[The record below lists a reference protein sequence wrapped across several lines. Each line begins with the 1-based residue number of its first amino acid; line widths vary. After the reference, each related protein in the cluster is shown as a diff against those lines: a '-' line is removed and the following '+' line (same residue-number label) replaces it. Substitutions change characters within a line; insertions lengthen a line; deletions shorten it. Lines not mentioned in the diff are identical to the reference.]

1 MQLTRQQQV
10 QLIASLA
17 AVKRGMQT
25 PPEILDYFRL
35 KELTPRF
42 SWLDVW
48 GEEHAHAFTVAGVT
62 ETKVLSEFKAAIDKA
77 LSSGTGFEAF
87 KSDIQAR
94 LTPRGWWG
102 PRAVSDP
109 TGKWKD
115 KVVDFT
121 KPHRLETTFW
131 SNVRSARA
139 AGQWNRIQRTKASRP
154 YLVYVR
160 SVAER
165 KRPEHLAWVG
175 TILPVDHPWWQSHF
189 PPNGWGCKCGVQQL
203 DQEDRDQYLQQDGY
217 SDQPQDFGATDYV
230 NKRSGEVTRVPRGI
244 DPGWQTNPGLARAR
258 TLTKQLADTLAAVDA
273 DRARHTIAKLWQGN
287 WPRAMAALEERVY
300 LPVAVS
306 NRAAEELQAKTSLI
320 ATANDVT
327 AKKVRSHEHVQIDSF
342 GLAQQILDDGEWLD
356 AGDPNN
362 RNILAVIGGIHWV
375 LAIHRS
381 RTGYIQLRTL
391 FRASTRRHAEIRQRD
406 ATLKAKRQSA
416 EEE

>member
-48 GEEHAHAFTVAGVT
+48 GEEHAYAFTVAGVT

-87 KSDIQAR
+87 KADIQAR

-102 PRAVSDP
+102 PKVVSDP

-121 KPHRLETTFW
+121 RPHRLETTFW

-139 AGQWNRIQRTKASRP
+139 AGQWNRIQRTKGSRP

-189 PPNGWGCKCGVQQL
+189 PPNGWGCKCSVQQL

-217 SDQPQDFGATDYV
+217 SDQPQDFGAADYV

-258 TLTKQLADTLAAVDA
+258 TLTKQLADTLAVVDA
-273 DRARHTIAKLWQGN
+273 DRAKHTIAKLWQGN
-287 WPRAMAALEERVY
+287 WPRALAKLNERVH
-300 LPVAVS
+300 LPVAAPK
-306 NRAAEELQAKTSLI
+306 RAAEEMQAKCDVVVV
-320 ATANDVT
+320 ANDVT
-327 AKKVRSHEHVQIDSF
+327 AAKTGKHAAVDISSF
-342 GLAQQILDDGEWLD
+342 GQVQNILETGEWLD
-356 AGDPNN
+356 GGD
-362 RNILAVIGGIHWV
+362 RSIRHVLAVIDGVHWV
-375 LAIHRS
+375 LVLRRS
-381 RTGYIQLRTL
+381 PTGYLQVRTL
-391 FRASTRRHAEIRQRD
+391 FAAD
-406 ATLKAKRQSA
+406 AKRHRDIRRREDRFKS
-416 EEE
+416 ERDD